1 MRPKAS
7 SSPTA
12 RCTASPPA
20 SGPRTSRRRTA
31 WPAPSRPALSGS
43 TRTTSTIPQ
52 RRSAATSS
60 RGSGETWDARRWTTI
75 RSSRPCGLDYECGV
89 RNAECG
95 IEGPRSV
102 NEAYICA
109 ALRTP
114 VGKHGGALAGVRADD
129 LAAIPIKA
137 VVERSGVDPLVIDDV
152 ILGCTNQAGED
163 NRNVARMALLL
174 AGLPVEVPG
183 QTVSRLCGS
192 GVQAVASAAQ
202 AIKADEGAVF
212 IAGGVENMTRAPYV
226 TLKTGEAWSR
236 RAPETADTT
245 VGWRFTN
252 PRLKQDWTI
261 SLGETAE
268 VVAQRY
274 KITRA
279 EQDAFAVESQRPA
292 DAALK
297 ACVFTDGLVWF
308 PPPDGTTFAKDEYPR
323 AGTTLESVA
332 KLKPAFRSDGTVTA
346 ASSSGINDGAAA
358 LLIMGRSKAVEGGG
372 GRWQPLARV
381 VATAVAGVD
390 PSCMG
395 LGPIPATQKV
405 LKRAGLSIEQIDL
418 IELNEA
424 FAAQAIACVRELR
437 LDPAKVNIYGGAIA
451 LGHPLGATGAR
462 LLTTLVH
469 ALRRTQSRYGLCAMC
484 IGVGQGIAM
493 IVERA

>member
-1 MRPKAS
+1 M
-7 SSPTA
+7 T
-12 RCTASPPA
+12 
-20 SGPRTSRRRTA
+20 
-31 WPAPSRPALSGS
+31 
-43 TRTTSTIPQ
+43 
-52 RRSAATSS
+52 
-60 RGSGETWDARRWTTI
+60 D
-75 RSSRPCGLDYECGV
+75 
-89 RNAECG
+89 
-95 IEGPRSV
+95 
-102 NEAYICA
+102 AYICA

-114 VGKHGGALAGVRADD
+114 VGKHGGSLAHVRADD

-137 VVERSGVDPLVIDDV
+137 IVERSGVEPSSIDDV

-183 QTVSRLCGS
+183 QTVNRLCGS
-192 GVQAVASAAQ
+192 GLQAAASAAQ
-202 AIKADEGAVF
+202 AIKAGEGDTF

-226 TLKTGEAWSR
+226 TLKSGEAWSR
-236 RAPETADTT
+236 KAPETADTT

-252 PRLKQDWTI
+252 PRLKKEWTI

-279 EQDAFAVESQRPA
+279 EQDAFAVESQQRA
-292 DAALK
+292 QAALK
-297 ACVFTDGLVWF
+297 ACVFTDELV
-308 PPPDGTTFAKDEYPR
+308 PVPLPDGTAFAKDEYPR
-323 AGTTLESVA
+323 AGSTLESVA
-332 KLKPAFRSDGTVTA
+332 KLKPAFQQDGTVTA

-358 LLIMGRSKAVEGGG
+358 LLVTSRATTPI
-372 GRWQPLARV
+372 ARI

-405 LKRAGLSIEQIDL
+405 LKRAGLTIDQIDL
-418 IELNEA
+418 VELNEA
-424 FAAQAIACVRELR
+424 FAAQAIACIRELR

-469 ALRRTQSRYGLCAMC
+469 ALRRTKSRYGLATMC

>member
-52 RRSAATSS
+52 RRSAATSF
-60 RGSGETWDARRWTTI
+60 RDSGGTWDARRWTTI

-137 VVERSGVDPLVIDDV
+137 VVERSGVDPRSIDDV

-183 QTVSRLCGS
+183 QTVNRLCGS
-192 GVQAVASAAQ
+192 GLQAAASAAQ
-202 AIKADEGAVF
+202 AIKAGEGDVF
-212 IAGGVENMTRAPYV
+212 IAGGVESMTRAPYV
-226 TLKTGEAWSR
+226 TLKSGEAWSR
-236 RAPETADTT
+236 KTPETADTT

-252 PRLKQDWTI
+252 PRLRTEWTI

-268 VVAQRY
+268 VVAERY
-274 KITRA
+274 KIGRA
-279 EQDAFAVESQRPA
+279 EQDAFAVESQRRA
-292 DAALK
+292 ERALSD
-297 ACVFTDGLVWF
+297 CVFTDELV
-308 PPPDGTTFAKDEYPR
+308 PVPLADGSSFAKDEYPR
-323 AGTTLESVA
+323 PGTTLESVA
-332 KLKPAFRSDGTVTA
+332 KLKPAFQQGGTVTA

-358 LLIMGRSKAVEGGG
+358 LLVVGPSESGTVGRKPV
-372 GRWQPLARV
+372 ARI

-405 LKRAGLSIEQIDL
+405 LKRAGLTIDQIDL
-418 IELNEA
+418 VELNE
-424 FAAQAIACVRELR
+424 
-437 LDPAKVNIYGGAIA
+437 
-451 LGHPLGATGAR
+451 
-462 LLTTLVH
+462 
-469 ALRRTQSRYGLCAMC
+469 
-484 IGVGQGIAM
+484 
-493 IVERA
+493 